1 MFFVL
6 GALLQLVV
14 LAHAQTV
21 YLAGDSTMAKNG
33 AGSGTGTDGKSP
45 GLCTFREQETDSC
58 NHSQVGV
65 NILDNI
71 STSLL

>member
-33 AGSGTGTDGKSP
+33 AGSGTGTDGKSS
-45 GLCTFREQETDSC
+45 GLCKF
-58 NHSQVGV
+58 
-65 NILDNI
+65 
-71 STSLL
+71 

>member
-33 AGSGTGTDGKSP
+33 AGSGTGTDGKSS
-45 GLCTFREQETDSC
+45 GLCKLRGQETNS
-58 NHSQVGV
+58 S
-65 NILDNI
+65 
-71 STSLL
+71 

>member
-33 AGSGTGTDGKSP
+33 AGSGTGTDGKFS
-45 GLCTFREQETDSC
+45 GLCEFRGQETNFS
-58 NHSQVGV
+58 
-65 NILDNI
+65 
-71 STSLL
+71 